1 MRSILFSIGPL
12 HVYGYGFMIA
22 IGVIGAFAIGCFL
35 AKRSG
40 LDDDALFS
48 MGLVGIVGGI
58 IGAKLLYY
66 IVEFPSVLADPSILL
81 NFGEGFVVYGGL
93 IAGFLSPLIYTKA
106 KKLPFLPYL
115 DCAVPG
121 VAFAQG
127 CGRIGCFLAG
137 CCYGRETSA
146 WYGVTFPA
154 DSLAP
159 AGVALIPTQLI
170 SAAGDFVFALI
181 LFALQRKLY
190 HKYEQ
195 VTTTKTAAKQ
205 IVTTKAATKQTATAK
220 ETAKAADEQGSG
232 AVTAVYLMLY
242 AIGRFAIEFLRND
255 PRGSVGVL
263 STSQFIAIFMFA
275 AGAVL
280 LGVSMKKRR
289 A

>member
-1 MRSILFSIGPL
+1 MHSILFSIGPF

-22 IGVIGAFAIGCFL
+22 IGVICAFAIGCAL

-48 MGLVGIVGGI
+48 MGIVGVVGGI

-66 IVEFPSVLADPSILL
+66 IVELPSILEDPSILL

-93 IAGFLSPLIYTKA
+93 IAGFLSPLLYTRI
-106 KKLPFLPYL
+106 KKLSFLPYL

-137 CCYGRETSA
+137 CCYGKETSA
-146 WYGVTFPA
+146 WYGVTFPV

-159 AGVALIPTQLI
+159 AGVSLIPTQLI
-170 SAAGDFVFALI
+170 SAAGDFLFALI
-181 LFALQRKLY
+181 LILLQRKLY
-190 HKYEQ
+190 AKRSEKKAGKKAPDS
-195 VTTTKTAAKQ
+195 TTLSLETDGTK
-205 IVTTKAATKQTATAK
+205 
-220 ETAKAADEQGSG
+220 SG
-232 AVTAVYLMLY
+232 VVTAVYLMLY
-242 AIGRFAIEFLRND
+242 AVGRFAIEFLRND

-280 LGVSMKKRR
+280 CVKSLRKK
-289 A
+289 AKS

>member
-22 IGVIGAFAIGCFL
+22 IGVICAFAIGCFL

-48 MGLVGIVGGI
+48 MGLVGILGGI

-66 IVEFPSVLADPSILL
+66 IVEFPSVLVEPSILL

-181 LFALQRKLY
+181 LFVLQRKLY
-190 HKYEQ
+190 HKREQ
-195 VTTTKTAAKQ
+195 MASAKE
-205 IVTTKAATKQTATAK
+205 ATKQTATAKKTAK
-220 ETAKAADEQGSG
+220 ETAKAADEQGAG

-242 AIGRFAIEFLRND
+242 AVGRFVIEFLRND
-255 PRGSVGVL
+255 PRGSIGML

>member
-22 IGVIGAFAIGCFL
+22 IGVICAFAIGCFL
-35 AKRSG
+35 AKRSS

-48 MGLVGIVGGI
+48 MGLVGILGGI

-66 IVEFPSVLADPSILL
+66 IVEFPSVLVEPSILL

-190 HKYEQ
+190 HKREQ
-195 VTTTKTAAKQ
+195 MASAKE
-205 IVTTKAATKQTATAK
+205 ATKQTATAK
-220 ETAKAADEQGSG
+220 ETAKAADEQGAG

-242 AIGRFAIEFLRND
+242 AVGRFVIEFLRND
-255 PRGSVGVL
+255 PRGSVGML

>member
-1 MRSILFSIGPL
+1 MHSILFSIGPF

-22 IGVIGAFAIGCFL
+22 VGIICAFTIGCFL

-66 IVEFPSVLADPSILL
+66 IVEFPSIIADPSILL

-93 IAGFLSPLIYTKA
+93 IAGFLSPLIYTRI
-106 KKLPFLPYL
+106 KKLSFLPYI

-137 CCYGRETSA
+137 CCYGRETTSHF
-146 WYGVTFPA
+146 GVVFPA
-154 DSLAP
+154 SSQAP
-159 AGVALIPTQLI
+159 AGVSLIPTQLI
-170 SAAGDFVFALI
+170 SAGANFINMIILLVIAYNFSYTVAKNKGKNKSLPAGGIGYIYMI
-181 LFALQRKLY
+181 LY
-190 HKYEQ
+190 
-195 VTTTKTAAKQ
+195 
-205 IVTTKAATKQTATAK
+205 
-220 ETAKAADEQGSG
+220 G
-232 AVTAVYLMLY
+232 
-242 AIGRFAIEFLRND
+242 IGRFLIEFLRND
-255 PRGSVGVL
+255 YRGEVGFL
-263 STSQFIAIFMFA
+263 STSQFISIFFVICG
-275 AGAVL
+275 AGLLLFSVRKHRAVP
-280 LGVSMKKRR
+280 

>member
-1 MRSILFSIGPL
+1 MRSILFSVGPL
-12 HVYGYGFMIA
+12 HVYGYGLMIA
-22 IGVIGAFAIGCFL
+22 IGVVCAFAIGCFL

-40 LDDDALFS
+40 LNDDALFS
-48 MGLVGIVGGI
+48 MGLVGIIGGI

-66 IVEFPSVLADPSILL
+66 IVEFPSIVADPSILL
-81 NFGEGFVVYGGL
+81 NFGEGFAVYGGL
-93 IAGFLSPLIYTKA
+93 IAGFLSPLLYTKA

-159 AGVALIPTQLI
+159 ASVALIPTQLI

-190 HKYEQ
+190 HKRQQAENA
-195 VTTTKTAAKQ
+195 KAAAKQ
-205 IVTTKAATKQTATAK
+205 MVNGKAAVGQMANEKVINKT
-220 ETAKAADEQGSG
+220 GSG
-232 AVTAVYLMLY
+232 TVTAVYLMLY
-242 AIGRFAIEFLRND
+242 AVGRFAVEFLRND
-255 PRGSVGVL
+255 PRGTVGML

-280 LGVSMKKRR
+280 FGISMKN
-289 A
+289 ASE

>member
-1 MRSILFSIGPL
+1 MHSILFSIGPF

-22 IGVIGAFAIGCFL
+22 VGIICAFTIGCFL

-66 IVEFPSVLADPSILL
+66 IVEFPSIIADPSILL

-93 IAGFLSPLIYTKA
+93 IAGFLSPLIYTRI
-106 KKLPFLPYL
+106 KKLSFLPYI

-137 CCYGRETSA
+137 CCYGKETSA

-154 DSLAP
+154 DCLAP
-159 AGVALIPTQLI
+159 AGVAYSNT
-170 SAAGDFVFALI
+170 AVFSSRRLYICNNSFYFAEN
-181 LFALQRKLY
+181 ALQ
-190 HKYEQ
+190 
-195 VTTTKTAAKQ
+195 
-205 IVTTKAATKQTATAK
+205 K
-220 ETAKAADEQGSG
+220 EEKDIRNCYSRIFDALCSG
-232 AVTAVYLMLY
+232 PFSY
-242 AIGRFAIEFLRND
+242 
-255 PRGSVGVL
+255 
-263 STSQFIAIFMFA
+263 
-275 AGAVL
+275 
-280 LGVSMKKRR
+280 
-289 A
+289 

>member
-1 MRSILFSIGPL
+1 MHSILFSIGPF

-22 IGVIGAFAIGCFL
+22 IGVICAFAIGCFL

-40 LDDDALFS
+40 LNDDALFS

-66 IVEFPSVLADPSILL
+66 IVEFKAVLADPSILL

-93 IAGFLSPLIYTKA
+93 IAGFLSPLIYTKI
-106 KKLPFLPYL
+106 KKLSFLPYL

-137 CCYGRETSA
+137 CCYGKETSA

-159 AGVALIPTQLI
+159 AGVSLIPTQLI
-170 SAAGDFVFALI
+170 SSAGDFIFALI
-181 LFALQRKLY
+181 LFALQRTFYK
-190 HKYEQ
+190 KNG
-195 VTTTKTAAKQ
+195 KT
-205 IVTTKAATKQTATAK
+205 
-220 ETAKAADEQGSG
+220 SG
-232 AVTAVYLMLY
+232 AVAGVYLMLY
-242 AIGRFAIEFLRND
+242 AVGRFAIEFLRDD

-263 STSQFIAIFMFA
+263 STSQFIAIFMFI

-280 LGVSMKKRR
+280 FGASMRKMKKKC

>member
-1 MRSILFSIGPL
+1 MHSILFSIGPF
-12 HVYGYGFMIA
+12 HVYGYGLMIA
-22 IGVIGAFAIGCFL
+22 IGVICAFAIGCFL

-66 IVEFPSVLADPSILL
+66 IVEFKAVLADPSILL

-93 IAGFLSPLIYTKA
+93 IAGFLSPLIYTRR
-106 KKLPFLPYL
+106 KKLSFQSYL

-159 AGVALIPTQLI
+159 AGVPLIPTQLI
-170 SAAGDFVFALI
+170 SAAGDFLFALI
-181 LFALQRKLY
+181 LFVLHRALYRKNG
-190 HKYEQ
+190 
-195 VTTTKTAAKQ
+195 KT
-205 IVTTKAATKQTATAK
+205 
-220 ETAKAADEQGSG
+220 SG
-232 AVTAVYLMLY
+232 IVTAVYLMLY
-242 AIGRFAIEFLRND
+242 AIGRFVIEFLRND

-263 STSQFIAIFMFA
+263 STSQFIAIIMFA
-275 AGAVL
+275 VGAVM
-280 LGVSMKKRR
+280 LGSSLKKRR